1 MKFVRAASV
10 CALFLAV
17 LLAACQ
23 PAGDQTPP
31 VDDQTVPEVYL
42 YAANDNTTVSMAPGT
57 EVFITLASNPSTGY
71 SWQVLEGDMNV
82 IPLMTDPEYTA
93 DSNDPNIVGGGGTET
108 FHFTANAVGTTV
120 LQLGYLRPW
129 EEGVDPIETFTVTIE
144 VK

>member
-1 MKFVRAASV
+1 MKRV
-10 CALFLAV
+10 CAFVSMV
-17 LLAACQ
+17 LLSLGFLAACQ
-23 PAGDQTPP
+23 PVQDQ
-31 VDDQTVPEVYL
+31 VPAADGQEMHEVYL
-42 YAANDNTTVSMAPGT
+42 YAADDNTEISMAPGT
-57 EVFITLASNPSTGY
+57 EVFITLESNPSTGY
-71 SWQVLEGDMNV
+71 SWQVVTGDMNV